1 LLDPTINRF
10 FQSAGV
16 AVINMKLSVGATAP
30 DLSITTVTHQHV
42 ALSQLWHHQPIVLA
56 FLRHFG

>member
-1 LLDPTINRF
+1 
-10 FQSAGV
+10 
-16 AVINMKLSVGATAP
+16 MKLSVGVTAP

-42 ALSQLWHHQPIVLA
+42 ALSQLWHDQPIVLA